1 MRIKAVF
8 VALALCC
15 IFGSSPDV
23 ALAQPFEPPS
33 GPSPA
38 PIEGEDYE
46 YVFGDYND
54 PRFYDKDEK
63 IENGLIGYMLF
74 GRFNKREVYEVAKS
88 VIYNVVRFFGAQPS
102 HHYENPYWSRQA
114 LLNEYALGF
123 HLKIVNY
130 STKINNI
137 DVFTLARRLFD
148 AIATANIVIAAL
160 IISLQIVRSN
170 ALHSSFGQAHAI
182 QMLVKWGIF
191 SIVAGSTFHIINT
204 FNGIFNDIIA
214 EICRIAPHYQCK
226 IETPFFIIASTR
238 HPNDPLPFLIMGDLL
253 HVYNILALL
262 SARFVR
268 EVFGVLVVAFA
279 PAAISFLLYDN
290 ELRIITGSWIK
301 MYINYILL
309 FFILSGLLVV
319 VDPLLKYYSV
329 DIGSEAF
336 AWLGFRRFIGA
347 TMASG
352 ISLLFLALTLKMLVF
367 SGVSLAKQTAA
378 AVVGQGASG
387 RAASTGPNRNT
398 DGLAPANAAALSYM
412 PFASRLLGERQDEK
426 AEHAAAATEEGSSD
440 AVFNGYHISPRLL
453 PHVKNNHVN
462 GSGDGGDG
470 AGDAVER
477 RKGYQP
483 GPGDF
488 LQRLSADKQAAHSS
502 VRLLAW
508 GKLNEVRGRS
518 IDAFA
523 RSSGFRSKWDMLH
536 YADGLAAADEY
547 DGNAPGDWHSSDAS
561 SSAHPFSRQLVTQF
575 SARKSSNHHEYDAAG
590 DGENSIAHTAIAVEV
605 AYSAFNRMKAAA
617 NRRQSRAT
625 YGEETGDLEMTA
637 LEGVRRWDG
646 NTPGFKSSSLK
657 NGHTKAAVNRRQSR
671 ATYGEEIGDLEM
683 TALESVRRWGGNM
696 PNFQS
701 SSRKNGS
708 RNFYKALMKFARSET
723 QDGISQAL
731 ISAGELQGGPDMQAS
746 MFGVQ
751 PAGALNPSPGE
762 PTANQ
767 FSAVHPLT
775 SVHSEMQDGIPQ
787 ALIGAGELQGGPDMQ
802 TPMLGVQPAGALNPS
817 PGESTANQFSA
828 VHPFTDEHVPVAQL
842 TQIVQEADAVAE
854 MSAIFEIAVNVCSQ
868 TVGHWSLLAG
878 NYTQDDKSMADA
890 LERFHKSESA
900 AQALAVVAA
909 LVKNRIEEREVGEE
923 EIEFIASTDEGSRL
937 RGLFYYYAHA
947 NDIFI
952 GEIIQAREMETERS
966 SLGSSDAI
974 PPFAPDT
981 SYLAAQDYESHA
993 MNDEESPKPP
1003 ADSWFDSW
1011 SDLTS
1016 RCRAEDMLGDLFIT
1030 LSQNKSSKADSAEEN
1045 LVDCALAAIAS
1056 SINQTVYPPPFLSF
1070 IHEVKE
1076 GSDFASFF
1084 NSENNLDHS
1093 RMEEFFR
1100 QVHAKWQA
1108 AEGEDAGDGTPQ
1120 RKEGDHLTEE
1130 IDLFRVAITGRS

>member
-74 GRFNKREVYEVAKS
+74 GRFHKREVYEVAKS

-378 AVVGQGASG
+378 AVVGQGAYG
-387 RAASTGPNRNT
+387 RAASTGPNRNM

-426 AEHAAAATEEGSSD
+426 AEHAAAATEEGASD

-470 AGDAVER
+470 TGDAVER

-547 DGNAPGDWHSSDAS
+547 DGNVPGDWHLSDAS

-575 SARKSSNHHEYDAAG
+575 SARKSSNHHEYDAGG

-696 PNFQS
+696 PNFLS

-708 RNFYKALMKFARSET
+708 RNFYKALMKFARSEA

-731 ISAGELQGGPDMQAS
+731 ISAGELQGGPDMQA
-746 MFGVQ
+746 
-751 PAGALNPSPGE
+751 
-762 PTANQ
+762 
-767 FSAVHPLT
+767 
-775 SVHSEMQDGIPQ
+775 
-787 ALIGAGELQGGPDMQ
+787 
-802 TPMLGVQPAGALNPS
+802 PMLGVQPAGALNPS

-854 MSAIFEIAVNVCSQ
+854 MSAIFEIAINVCSQ

-923 EIEFIASTDEGSRL
+923 EIELIASTNEASRL

-993 MNDEESPKPP
+993 MNDEESPRPP

-1030 LSQNKSSKADSAEEN
+1030 LSQNKSSKAGSAEEN

-1084 NSENNLDHS
+1084 DSENNLDHS